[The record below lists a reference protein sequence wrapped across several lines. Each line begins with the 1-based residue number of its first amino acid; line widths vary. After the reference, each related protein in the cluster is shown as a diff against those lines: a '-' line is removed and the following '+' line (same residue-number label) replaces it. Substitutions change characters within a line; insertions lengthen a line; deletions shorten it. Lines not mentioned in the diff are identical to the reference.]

1 MSIPILL
8 AAALLPAVLLWLYIW
23 RQDSNPEPTKQLV
36 KAVLLG
42 VAICIPVAL
51 LEVVLQYI
59 LLGGEAT
66 SLIGTRINWTPYIVQ
81 AVKAVMNDQKIE
93 NVVMGNVH
101 VMDVGAGFDRGWVEM
116 LELNPAIAPNGAQE
130 VIDRTI
136 EDMARGNCHVFHG
149 NYIGVNPDDPSDTW
163 NLNVEYIENSSSSAP
178 TFYYILQDVITKTTV
193 LS

>member
-1 MSIPILL
+1 MKEKEL
-8 AAALLPAVLLWLYIW
+8 AEKLIDEGCVIISQHSDTIGPAVSCENARADHPVFHVGYN
-23 RQDSNPEPTKQLV
+23 QDMIDVAPTS
-36 KAVLLG
+36 
-42 VAICIPVAL
+42 
-51 LEVVLQYI
+51 
-59 LLGGEAT
+59 
-66 SLIGTRINWTPYIVQ
+66 SLIGTRINRTPYNTQ

-101 VMDVGAGFDRGWVEM
+101 VMDVGAGFDKGWVEM

-136 EDMARGNCHVFHG
+136 DDMALGNCHVFHG

-178 TFYYILQDVITKTTV
+178 TFYYILQDVITIEE
-193 LS
+193 